1 MLPLHGS
8 CAAPVQC
15 TFFSAA
21 APLRQLGVIAG
32 KNSGGSGSSMSDLG
46 SHGGSRPGDK
56 PNVI

>member
-32 KNSGGSGSSMSDLG
+32 KKSGGSGSSHERSEEPRREPAWG
-46 SHGGSRPGDK
+46 
-56 PNVI
+56 